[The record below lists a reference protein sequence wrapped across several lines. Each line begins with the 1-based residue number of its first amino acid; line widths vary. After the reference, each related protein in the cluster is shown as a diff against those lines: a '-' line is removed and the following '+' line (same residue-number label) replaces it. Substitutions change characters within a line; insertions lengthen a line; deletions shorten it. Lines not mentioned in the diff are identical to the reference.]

1 MLKVFF
7 LNTPQEITWIFSGLL
22 VFLSLCSFLFF
33 LLDKHKTSA
42 LSKELILRT
51 KTWWK
56 IALLT
61 LLIAILPDIWAVIII
76 SYISFL
82 AFREL
87 ITVLPLD
94 SINRTSIALCYAA
107 IPLYYAIIYLK
118 WLSIDPSLLLVAL
131 FFMILF
137 FSLRGLY
144 IIAVRRAV
152 ILLFFSCFLTLYLPS
167 HLILILQHTYTNP
180 NIEPRL
186 LLLFFIFLVSFN
198 DVFQFTWGK
207 LLGKTRLF
215 PKTSPNKTL
224 EGFILGVLTTLI
236 FGIVLRFLTPFS
248 YSQTLIVSGMI
259 GITGF
264 LGDLTLS
271 AIKRKIGIKDYG
283 LALPGHGG
291 VLDRI
296 DSLLFSA
303 PIFYYLVVYL
313 IFIYE

>member
-137 FSLRGLY
+137 FSNREEIELALRL
-144 IIAVRRAV
+144 
-152 ILLFFSCFLTLYLPS
+152 
-167 HLILILQHTYTNP
+167 
-180 NIEPRL
+180 
-186 LLLFFIFLVSFN
+186 
-198 DVFQFTWGK
+198 WG
-207 LLGKTRLF
+207 
-215 PKTSPNKTL
+215 
-224 EGFILGVLTTLI
+224 LTTATY
-236 FGIVLRFLTPFS
+236 LRT
-248 YSQTLIVSGMI
+248 
-259 GITGF
+259 
-264 LGDLTLS
+264 
-271 AIKRKIGIKDYG
+271 
-283 LALPGHGG
+283 
-291 VLDRI
+291 
-296 DSLLFSA
+296 
-303 PIFYYLVVYL
+303 
-313 IFIYE
+313 